1 MNANATNAR
10 RNVPNCWF
18 LCTVIRGLDVDGYR
32 DGHHVYASV
41 TPDGRVFVLAKGG
54 LRATLTVD
62 EAARRLRRVKG
73 RDGRYVRVAN
83 QQKQWDR
90 WWEGAAAPMQAA

>member
-1 MNANATNAR
+1 MNANATTTR

-18 LCTVIRGLDVDGYR
+18 LCLVVDGLDVDGYR
-32 DGHHVYASV
+32 NGHHVYASV

-73 RDGRYVRVAN
+73 RDGRAVRVA
-83 QQKQWDR
+83 KQEHQWAR
-90 WWEGAAAPMQAA
+90 WYEGAASVAA